1 MWCSVGEAAL
11 IWIVVAV
18 GVVVIPA
25 GAGSLTLCR
34 GDWAWDWDVDDKCI
48 ESIGETPR
56 DGSMLVLL
64 KLHIFKCLGRRIRIL
79 TDEFEC
85 RLA

>member
-18 GVVVIPA
+18 GVVVLA
-25 GAGSLTLCR
+25 GAGSLTLRR
-34 GDWAWDWDVDDKCI
+34 GDWAWDWDVDGNFI
-48 ESIGETPR
+48 EGIGETSR

-64 KLHIFKCLGRRIRIL
+64 KLHIFKCLGRRVRRL